1 MTTPLSACK
10 SVHEGRARPQAPM
23 PSPKV
28 RRGYAVFTLHARRDV
43 LRVHSR
49 ARAEAI
55 IDDFIANGWRT
66 TLELY
71 NVGLGDDATI
81 RARLVDMLLS
91 GDLVVTREEHMRPLD
106 RARVEP
112 LAPVPHID
120 GGPTPVVE
128 PRTWIAIRVV
138 DQTGRP
144 VPHAVPKLRL
154 TDGTEVSRPLDADG
168 RLRVDGF
175 RPDGECDLQI
185 TARRMESDA

>member
-1 MTTPLSACK
+1 
-10 SVHEGRARPQAPM
+10 M

-28 RRGYAVFTLHARRDV
+28 RRGHTVFTLNARRDV
-43 LRVHSR
+43 LRVCSR
-49 ARAEAI
+49 AQAEAI
-55 IDDFIANGWRT
+55 IDDFIADGWQT

-91 GDLVVTREEHMRPLD
+91 GDLLVTREEHMRPLD
-106 RARVEP
+106 RARIEP

-120 GGPTPVVE
+120 AGPAPVVE

-138 DQTGRP
+138 DQSGRP
-144 VPHAVPKLRL
+144 VLHAVPKLRL
-154 TDGTEVSRPLDADG
+154 TDGTDVSRPLDADG
-168 RLRVDGF
+168 RLRIDGF

-185 TARRMESDA
+185 TALRMEGGA